1 MENLKKYHQNDVFFP
16 MAMLVCKSAG
26 GVFLVLS
33 NYQKM
38 TLRKSN
44 MEAKKCLLEKGEN
57 HLQTASFGF
66 HVTFF
71 GGAY

>member
-1 MENLKKYHQNDVFFP
+1 MENLKKYHQNDVFFSHGYVS
-16 MAMLVCKSAG
+16 LQECRS
-26 GVFLVLS
+26 VFLVLS

-66 HVTFF
+66 HDTFF